1 MELTGQTALITGG
14 TAGIGLV
21 CARLMASEGAIVI
34 ITGRDVSRGES
45 AAGIHE
51 RVRFI
56 RADLSDLESGESL
69 VRQAPEVDI
78 LVNNAASF
86 PGASDCHLTPQGVG
100 Q

>member
-14 TAGIGLV
+14 TAGIGLA
-21 CARLMASEGAIVI
+21 CARLMASEGAIVF

-56 RADLSDLESGESL
+56 RATCRIWNRSNLLCDRYRRSTSW
-69 VRQAPEVDI
+69 
-78 LVNNAASF
+78 
-86 PGASDCHLTPQGVG
+86 
-100 Q
+100 